1 MESSASHGRVTSSTP
16 VGGDRHADDAA
27 GNRGDHDRE
36 DRRRRLDPL
45 RAVGHVDGDHDHR
58 GAHGAGPRADGS
70 PEPHGAESTTVDEL
84 AQLGNELEQS
94 LLDVVQDFGRGTGVD
109 VEARSSV
116 TRDIDGRIVV
126 VLRAMVGE
134 ARL

>member
-1 MESSASHGRVTSSTP
+1 VSA
-16 VGGDRHADDAA
+16 
-27 GNRGDHDRE
+27 NE
-36 DRRRRLDPL
+36 
-45 RAVGHVDGDHDHR
+45 AVE
-58 GAHGAGPRADGS
+58 A
-70 PEPHGAESTTVDEL
+70 L

-94 LLDVVQDFGRGTGVD
+94 LLDVVQDFGGGTGVD